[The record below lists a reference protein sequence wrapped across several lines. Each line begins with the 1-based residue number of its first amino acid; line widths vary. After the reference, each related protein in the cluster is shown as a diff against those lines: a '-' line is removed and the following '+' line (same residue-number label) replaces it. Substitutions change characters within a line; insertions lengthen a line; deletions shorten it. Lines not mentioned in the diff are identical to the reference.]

1 MKVVFHCNHSEDFP
15 MVKSNIKN
23 LQKFDDIKKIIIL
36 INGPAITLV
45 HEDLSD
51 FEDVRIEV
59 CMNSLKSHDI
69 DVESLADYYKPVE
82 SGVYR
87 LAQLHRQGFSYIKP

>member
-1 MKVVFHCNHSEDFP
+1 MKVVFHCNNSEAFP
-15 MVKSNIKN
+15 LVKSNIKN
-23 LQKFDDIKKIIIL
+23 LQKYDDIKKIIIL

-51 FEDVRIEV
+51 LVDVRIEV
-59 CMNSLKSHDI
+59 CMNSLQSHNI
-69 DVESLADYYKPVE
+69 AVESLAKYFRPVA

-87 LAQLHRQGFSYIKP
+87 LVQLHRQDFAYIKP